1 MSFALLKFFRKKL
14 SLVPEQP
21 LRFTLDGL
29 ECNKIGVGYEAFN
42 GQPDFCTSPYWSCLH
57 NQLWNFYEAD
67 QNRIARHQPPLYGVV
82 GRFERINEHPGA
94 GPRTFSFGIS
104 EAINTNLV
112 IELAADDIEYV
123 YQRIPGKIL
132 GVTVPTFEALAQ
144 YGTADIKTKNTG
156 KVEASYSLT
165 FKCSKGVTMMEEQ
178 FFIMKPEEVGNRS
191 FKIYLTSDQAS
202 KYACSAILK
211 DSEFNEVDRAEC
223 QFTTTATVLDNGT
236 QGAPFQPPKSETAK
250 LIWNYQRPMEQVLGW
265 FIRLHHRKELQHLNA
280 ITINLDCNFFCW
292 HLALVLLWLLHQKG
306 LFDPLYDW
314 WEDHCWEGTPRHKKI
329 PRHRIQHDHHRIHH
343 KRHRPHHHRAHHH
356 HDVHQVKHRQRKN
369 NNEQDHHHAAH
380 RSSDY
385 NQYLHHV
392 HKDKHIHG
400 KHRSCTGAIQH
411 LDNQGDLIRQHRH
424 RKGRR
429 ANERTSDFQIYDKED
444 IHEPYE
450 NEPSFL

>member
-1 MSFALLKFFRKKL
+1 MYLCLMEEALFGSGAALK
-14 SLVPEQP
+14 
-21 LRFTLDGL
+21 
-29 ECNKIGVGYEAFN
+29 
-42 GQPDFCTSPYWSCLH
+42 
-57 NQLWNFYEAD
+57 AD

-265 FIRLHHRKELQHLNA
+265 FIRLHHRKELQKQV
-280 ITINLDCNFFCW
+280 FW
-292 HLALVLLWLLHQKG
+292 VLRL
-306 LFDPLYDW
+306 PLS
-314 WEDHCWEGTPRHKKI
+314 HSIC
-329 PRHRIQHDHHRIHH
+329 
-343 KRHRPHHHRAHHH
+343 
-356 HDVHQVKHRQRKN
+356 VH
-369 NNEQDHHHAAH
+369 E
-380 RSSDY
+380 
-385 NQYLHHV
+385 LGHHV
-392 HKDKHIHG
+392 WI
-400 KHRSCTGAIQH
+400 IFVH
-411 LDNQGDLIRQHRH
+411 LSHS
-424 RKGRR
+424 
-429 ANERTSDFQIYDKED
+429 ACASMAFTSKRIV
-444 IHEPYE
+444 
-450 NEPSFL
+450 